1 MSEIAETLARLRE
14 TRDALMRPGAPL
26 RVDLRD
32 YVPEGSAAW
41 RAFVRIRSES
51 ARSTLVPG
59 HSVRRATMVGWLEE
73 VIARLEVETA
83 AGETPTDEPA
93 EEVEAP
99 SPRDVPQAGERSSS
113 MEAPAPSG
121 TPLRRLTAEG
131 IAEAQAFLAR
141 LREHPDGDRTPPDEL
156 LFGDRYS
163 RPFDASAGITVE
175 PRAFGTRRE
184 AGEYLSPLLAPVRH
198 RILIDA
204 GVWSWLGMY
213 YFADTVRVKDGRV
226 QLHTDEASL
235 FLGERAAQRRYRH
248 YLWMAWRIYEQYDE
262 SVSFLLDQPLA
273 AGGDLLE
280 AIGGYARIFN
290 SAGIVPLTL
299 RLYTHGSKLKRGFS
313 AKRGHPGN
321 IRRLPA
327 MLDQLALTYDVYGM
341 EPDALLDVLPDD
353 FRAWAGRTN

>member
-1 MSEIAETLARLRE
+1 MSEIAEALAKLRE

-83 AGETPTDEPA
+83 AGETPPSEP
-93 EEVEAP
+93 VEAP
-99 SPRDVPQAGERSSS
+99 SPRDVPHAGERSSP
-113 MEAPAPSG
+113 MEAPAPPRG

-184 AGEYLSPLLAPVRH
+184 AGEYLSPLLAPMRH
-198 RILIDA
+198 RILFDA

-213 YFADTVRVKDGRV
+213 YFAGMAPATLSPNNMTFIFESGEDTSN
-226 QLHTDEASL
+226 AS
-235 FLGERAAQRRYRH
+235 RSDQQVYRH
-248 YLWMAWRIYEQYDE
+248 YLWGSWRLYEQHGE
-262 SVSFLLDQPLA
+262 NAAFLLDQEISSWD
-273 AGGDLLE
+273 DLSQRSFGSRQVFSSLGMVQL
-280 AIGGYARIFN
+280 I
-290 SAGIVPLTL
+290 L
-299 RLYTHGSKLKRGFS
+299 RLYTSGAQKKRGYTHS
-313 AKRGHPGN
+313 PGGL
-321 IRRLPA
+321 RHLMRVLP
-327 MLDQLALTYDVYGM
+327 QLELTHDVYGM
-341 EPDALLDVLPDD
+341 APDALLEVLPDD
-353 FRAWAGRTN
+353 CQRWDAR